1 MEAKTKL
8 HAAPNQHDILITR
21 EFDLPVELLF
31 KAHSDPELL
40 GQWMGTRVVALEP
53 RPFGQWQFETG
64 DPQGNIL
71 FKASGVYHDF
81 VHNQR
86 IVRTFQ
92 MENGPFETQ
101 LEFFEFTALENGR
114 SKLSMH
120 LIFRSVALRDQ
131 QLKMPFAYGLNMA
144 HDRLQEIFN
153 TK

>member
-8 HAAPNQHDILITR
+8 HAPPNQHDILITR
-21 EFDLPVELLF
+21 AFDLPVELLF
-31 KAHSDPELL
+31 KAHSDPDLL
-40 GQWMGTRVVALEP
+40 GQWMGTQVVALEP
-53 RPFGQWQFETG
+53 RQFGQWQFETA
-64 DPQGNIL
+64 DTQGNVL

-81 VHNQR
+81 VPNKR

-101 LEFFEFTALENGR
+101 LEFFEFTPLENGG
-114 SKLSMH
+114 SKLEMH

-144 HDRLQEIFN
+144 HDRLQEVL
-153 TK
+153 KKK